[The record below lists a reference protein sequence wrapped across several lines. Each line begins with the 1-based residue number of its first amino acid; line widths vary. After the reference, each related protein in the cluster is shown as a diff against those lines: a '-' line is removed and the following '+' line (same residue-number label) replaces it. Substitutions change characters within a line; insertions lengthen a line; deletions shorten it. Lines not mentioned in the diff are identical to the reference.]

1 MAQLTSGIRAILNS
15 PKIYDFSQNL
25 MGADAIR
32 RNIVSNFIRPVENFR
47 VLDIGC
53 GTARIL
59 DYLPKDVRYYGFD
72 LSQAYI
78 DDAKARYG
86 SRGNFNCALVE
97 QTTIDNLEP
106 FDAVIAVGVL
116 HHLDNPQAI
125 ALMHL
130 AHASLKQEG
139 RLITID
145 PTLVDGQNVI
155 AKYLVKNDRGQNVRS
170 PEEYYLLPNRI
181 FSKVSGQVK
190 HRTFIPYTHWIMEC
204 QK

>member
-1 MAQLTSGIRAILNS
+1 MQVTNGIRAVLSS
-15 PKIYDFSQNL
+15 PKIYDFFQNI
-25 MGADAIR
+25 MGANQIR
-32 RNIVSNFIRPVENFR
+32 QELVSDFIRPTDHFR

-59 DYLPKDVRYYGFD
+59 EYLPKDVSYYGFD
-72 LSQAYI
+72 LSQTYI

-86 SRGNFNCALVE
+86 SRGHFSCALVE
-97 QTTIDNLEP
+97 QATIDSLAP
-106 FDAVIAVGVL
+106 FDAVLAVGVL
-116 HHLDNPQAI
+116 HHLDNSQAI
-125 ALMHL
+125 ALMRL
-130 AHASLKQEG
+130 AHASLKQG
-139 RLITID
+139 GKLITID

-155 AKYLVKNDRGQNVRS
+155 AKYLVKSDRGQNVRS

-181 FSKVSGQVK
+181 FSKISGQVK